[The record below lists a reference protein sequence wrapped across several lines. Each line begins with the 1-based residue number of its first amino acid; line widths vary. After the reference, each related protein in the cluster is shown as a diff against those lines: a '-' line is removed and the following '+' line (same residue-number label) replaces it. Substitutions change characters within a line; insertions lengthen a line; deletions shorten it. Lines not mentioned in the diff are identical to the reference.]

1 MGRMPRVTR
10 SASRSRPAKES
21 RPIPPGPRDLLG
33 LQGVPSG
40 TLREVLAAAR
50 DLRHAGVRGDELR
63 GKLVANLFFEDSTR
77 TRISFSV
84 AAKRLGAGVVD
95 LLGSNSSVNKGETL
109 IDTARNVEAMG
120 VDAMVVRAKQ
130 AGAAAMI
137 AGAVASPVLNAGD
150 GRHEHPTQGLLDL
163 FTLAE
168 AHDRLSDFDL
178 SGLSIAI
185 VGDVASSRVGRSL
198 IAGATTL
205 GARVACVGPAGMVHA
220 GLSVLGASVE
230 HTLNDVLT
238 TSDAVVML
246 RIQFERQ
253 GEGKTPG
260 PAAAEAP
267 RGSPIASVREY
278 RDGYALTEARE
289 AKMKP
294 GAVVL
299 HPGPINRG
307 IELDASVAD
316 GGRSRVL
323 RQVSNGVWV
332 RMAAL
337 RWCLS

>member
-1 MGRMPRVTR
+1 MGRMPRATR
-10 SASRSRPAKES
+10 SASRSKVSKAPA
-21 RPIPPGPRDLLG
+21 PPAPGPRDLLG
-33 LQGVPSG
+33 LQGMSG
-40 TLREVLAAAR
+40 DALRDLLAAAR
-50 DLRHAGVRGDELR
+50 DLWHAGVRGDELR
-63 GKLVANLFFEDSTR
+63 GRLVANLFFEDSTR
-77 TRISFSV
+77 TRVSFSV

-95 LLGSNSSVNKGETL
+95 LLGSSSSVNKGETL

-120 VDAMVVRAKQ
+120 VDALVVRARQ
-130 AGAAAMI
+130 AGVAAMI
-137 AGAVASPVLNAGD
+137 AAAVAPPVLNAGD

-168 AHDRLSDFDL
+168 AHDRLADFDL
-178 SGLSIAI
+178 SGLTIAI

-198 IAGATTL
+198 IAGATAL

-220 GLSVLGASVE
+220 GLAALGASVE
-230 HTLNDVLT
+230 HRLDDVLT
-238 TSDAVVML
+238 AADAIVML

-278 RDGYALTEARE
+278 REGFALTAARE

-307 IELDASVAD
+307 IELDAMVAD
-316 GGRSRVL
+316 GSRSRVM
-323 RQVSNGVWV
+323 RQVANGVWV

>member
-1 MGRMPRVTR
+1 MAPQTL
-10 SASRSRPAKES
+10 
-21 RPIPPGPRDLLG
+21 RDL
-33 LQGVPSG
+33 
-40 TLREVLAAAR
+40 LAAAR

-63 GKLVANLFFEDSTR
+63 GRLVANLFFEDSTR
-77 TRISFSV
+77 TRVSFSV
-84 AAKRLGAGVVD
+84 AAKRLGADVVD
-95 LLGSNSSVNKGETL
+95 LLGSSSSVNKGETL

-137 AGAVASPVLNAGD
+137 AGAVAPPVLNAGD

-178 SGLSIAI
+178 SGLRLAI

-205 GARVACVGPAGMVHA
+205 GASVACVGPAGMVHT
-220 GLSVLGASVE
+220 GLAALGAGVE
-230 HTLNDVLT
+230 HRLDDVLT
-238 TSDAVVML
+238 SVDAVVML

-278 RDGYALTEARE
+278 REGYALTAARE

-316 GGRSRVL
+316 GSRSRVM
-323 RQVSNGVWV
+323 RQVANGVWV